1 MVTTNEGISGFV
13 LGDVELKYR
22 TLFNM
27 SVVQEKLRKILGCD
41 ERQEFTKMVISGME
55 LWRTEVLLHKII

>member
-1 MVTTNEGISGFV
+1 MF
-13 LGDVELKYR
+13 GDVELKYR